1 MAAREKYEISIQEIE
16 HDEKQAQKKAD
27 DNAVK
32 SKEHEL
38 HKVIH
43 VLELQ
48 PDIWNL
54 VCMYFSMCSQCPLFS
69 QLPWIT
75 GNRLLELLNVLL
87 IYVKE
92 DRHIN
97 PDIFWPRLINYGYF
111 LHWLQVQDTL
121 YVHVFWRHCGRI
133 MSP

>member
-48 PDIWNL
+48 PDI
-54 VCMYFSMCSQCPLFS
+54 
-69 QLPWIT
+69 
-75 GNRLLELLNVLL
+75 
-87 IYVKE
+87 
-92 DRHIN
+92 
-97 PDIFWPRLINYGYF
+97 
-111 LHWLQVQDTL
+111 
-121 YVHVFWRHCGRI
+121 
-133 MSP
+133 